1 MGFEMLSTLSGV
13 AADAGTNT
21 VYITQA
27 ISNVDFKQILNE
39 IVAVAPTI
47 LPVIVSIVA
56 FKKALRW
63 VIGSVK
69 GA

>member
-1 MGFEMLSTLSGV
+1 MGFDLMSIMGTVGESTS
-13 AADAGTNT
+13 T

-27 ISNVDFKQILNE
+27 IAGVDFKQILNE
-39 IVAVAPTI
+39 IVAVAPTV

-63 VIGSVK
+63 VVGSVK

>member
-1 MGFEMLSTLSGV
+1 MGFDLISAVVGTVGESTS
-13 AADAGTNT
+13 T

-27 ISNVDFKQILNE
+27 IANVDFKQILNE

>member
-1 MGFEMLSTLSGV
+1 MGFDLMSIMGTVGESTS
-13 AADAGTNT
+13 T

-27 ISNVDFKQILNE
+27 IAGVDFAQILNE
-39 IVAVAPTI
+39 IVAVAPSI

-63 VIGSVK
+63 VVGSVK
-69 GA
+69 AA